1 MIINTSK
8 VGLLRATRLP
18 WNMQY
23 IKKYT
28 AIQPFHTSINVLNY
42 AVTAPAPALP
52 LPNNVDAAETTRFSP
67 QRSRDISDNIMVIS
81 HSPISM
87 IDITTDNTM
96 MNSTWRDTSTVQDLH
111 VQSYDC
117 FGAVSLN
124 AVMQSNVPSP
134 FGGMHKF
141 SHLNMPGGQWSQEY
155 KFTSQNMHSSHYR
168 SLRESTRADWVAYD
182 QNATVGMNVG
192 QACSHTAGRF
202 YSTQAS
208 SPPPKVPPTT
218 ATSAIGTQT
227 PQQQSGEAL
236 SKKDQL
242 KRAFKDYGATIVA
255 FHVGISLISLGGF
268 YMLIS
273 SGVNMM
279 PMLEFLGIES
289 SAIIE
294 KVAVGSTFVTAYAI
308 HKVFAP
314 LRISITLGSTPF
326 IVRFLRA
333 RGFMKPK
340 K

>member
-1 MIINTSK
+1 
-8 VGLLRATRLP
+8 
-18 WNMQY
+18 
-23 IKKYT
+23 
-28 AIQPFHTSINVLNY
+28 
-42 AVTAPAPALP
+42 ALP

-67 QRSRDISDNIMVIS
+67 QRSRDISDNIMSMS
-81 HSPISM
+81 HAPISM
-87 IDITTDNTM
+87 IDITTDNTLGA
-96 MNSTWRDTSTVQDLH
+96 SWQGAWTVEDLH

-124 AVMQSNVPSP
+124 AVMQSNVPTP

-168 SLRESTRADWVAYD
+168 ALRDSTRSDWVTYD
-182 QNATVGMNVG
+182 QNATVVVNG
-192 QACSHTAGRF
+192 QGFRRC
-202 YSTQAS
+202 YSTQTS
-208 SPPPKVPPTT
+208 SPPPKAPPVTT
-218 ATSAIGTQT
+218 API
-227 PQQQSGEAL
+227 PQQVTGVPL
-236 SKKDQL
+236 SKKEQL
-242 KRAFKDYGATIVA
+242 KRAFKDYGVTIVA

-268 YMLIS
+268 YMVIS

-279 PMLEFLGIES
+279 PVLEFLGIES
-289 SAIIE
+289 RAVVE

-340 K
+340 

>member
-1 MIINTSK
+1 
-8 VGLLRATRLP
+8 
-18 WNMQY
+18 
-23 IKKYT
+23 
-28 AIQPFHTSINVLNY
+28 AIQPFHTNINALNY
-42 AVTAPAPALP
+42 AVSAPTPAPSLP

-67 QRSRDISDNIMVIS
+67 QRSRDISDNIMVMS
-81 HSPISM
+81 HAPISM
-87 IDITTDNTM
+87 IDITTDNTL
-96 MNSTWRDTSTVQDLH
+96 SGSWQGASTVQDLH

-124 AVMQSNVPSP
+124 AVMQSNVPTP

-168 SLRESTRADWVAYD
+168 ALRDSTRADWVTYD
-182 QNATVGMNVG
+182 QNATVVVNG
-192 QACSHTAGRF
+192 QGETESK
-202 YSTQAS
+202 Y
-208 SPPPKVPPTT
+208 VEE
-218 ATSAIGTQT
+218 ATPRPESVVV
-227 PQQQSGEAL
+227 L
-236 SKKDQL
+236 SKKEQL

-279 PMLEFLGIES
+279 PLLEFLGIES
-289 SAIIE
+289 SAIVE

-308 HKVFAP
+308 HKIFAP

-333 RGFMKPK
+333 R
-340 K
+340 

>member
-8 VGLLRATRLP
+8 ACLLRAGRLP
-18 WNMQY
+18 VGVQY
-23 IKKYT
+23 LQKYT
-28 AIQPFHTSINVLNY
+28 VLQPFHTSTNALNY
-42 AVTAPAPALP
+42 ALPAPAPALP
-52 LPNNVDAAETTRFSP
+52 IPNNVDAAETTRFSP
-67 QRSRDISDNIMVIS
+67 QRSRDISDNIMVMS
-81 HSPISM
+81 HAPISM
-87 IDITTDNTM
+87 IDITTDNSLTASQGA
-96 MNSTWRDTSTVQDLH
+96 NFVQDLH

-124 AVMQSNVPSP
+124 AVMQSNVPTP

-168 SLRESTRADWVAYD
+168 ALRDSTRADWVTYD
-182 QNATVGMNVG
+182 QNAMVLGNNNG
-192 QACSHTAGRF
+192 QGSRRC
-202 YSTQAS
+202 YSTQATPPAKAPAAS
-208 SPPPKVPPTT
+208 DAAAPTPPVSTETPPPSVT
-218 ATSAIGTQT
+218 
-227 PQQQSGEAL
+227 L
-236 SKKDQL
+236 SKKEQL

-273 SGVNMM
+273 SGVNMV
-279 PMLEFLGIES
+279 PLLEFLGIES
-289 SAIIE
+289 SALVE
-294 KVAVGSTFVTAYAI
+294 KIAVGSTFVTAYTV

-314 LRISITLGSTPF
+314 VRISITLGSTPF

-340 K
+340 NKSI

>member
-1 MIINTSK
+1 MYFNSFS
-8 VGLLRATRLP
+8 
-18 WNMQY
+18 
-23 IKKYT
+23 
-28 AIQPFHTSINVLNY
+28 AIQPFHISVNVLNY

-96 MNSTWRDTSTVQDLH
+96 MNSTWRDASTVQDLH

-182 QNATVGMNVG
+182 QNATVGMN
-192 QACSHTAGRF
+192 
-202 YSTQAS
+202 
-208 SPPPKVPPTT
+208 VPPTT